1 MKPILTRELYKQI
14 KHYDK
19 QQMEEFLQNLTA
31 RAYNRGV
38 SSINQE
44 MAKRIEAG
52 IRKTKGIGEKRF
64 QDLIDN
70 ITQELTK
77 QSE

>member
-52 IRKTKGIGEKRF
+52 I
-64 QDLIDN
+64 
-70 ITQELTK
+70 
-77 QSE
+77 